1 MTEKTIFAYKL
12 FFSLNISDFKLQ
24 YPVKKVT
31 PCFPA
36 TPSKSRD
43 PVKFPP
49 FFGNST
55 PRPPQEKGGRC
66 TLWVFPSNEDQG
78 PFCLRILG
86 TVTNIPPYVYNGVSV
101 NTLTTPLQFTL
112 AMLIVADTSFCEFEF

>member
-1 MTEKTIFAYKL
+1 M
-12 FFSLNISDFKLQ
+12 
-24 YPVKKVT
+24 
-31 PCFPA
+31 
-36 TPSKSRD
+36 
-43 PVKFPP
+43 
-49 FFGNST
+49 
-55 PRPPQEKGGRC
+55 
-66 TLWVFPSNEDQG
+66 FPSNEDQG